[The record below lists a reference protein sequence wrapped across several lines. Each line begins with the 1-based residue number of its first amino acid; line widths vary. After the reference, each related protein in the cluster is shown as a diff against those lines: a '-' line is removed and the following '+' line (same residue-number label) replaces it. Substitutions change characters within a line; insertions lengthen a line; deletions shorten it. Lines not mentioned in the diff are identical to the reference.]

1 MDSKELKILEAR
13 ISDSIHKAN
22 DRKVPGFVGFL
33 SASGALL
40 AVETAKRERAK
51 YMLFGGYEGA
61 ERVYFG
67 AFPDWCEPEV
77 HHFPIV
83 KLRIKNRSDKK
94 LTHRDVLGAF
104 MSAGIERDT
113 VGDILTNGKDPVAFV
128 SEGIVGHIT
137 AFVDKIASAGVEI
150 VRDDTD
156 YLPVSLNF
164 EELSGTVASLRLD
177 CIVAELSNCS
187 RNRSAE
193 LIESGL
199 VSVNGLEATKIT
211 REICD
216 RDIVTIRRVGKFV
229 IDDTNSVTKKGRV
242 ALKYRKYV

>member
-13 ISDSIHKAN
+13 ISDSIYKAN
-22 DRKVPGFVGFL
+22 DRNAPGFVGFL
-33 SASGALL
+33 SASGTLL
-40 AVETAKRERAK
+40 AVETAKREKAK
-51 YMLFGGYEGA
+51 YMLFGGYDGA
-61 ERVYFG
+61 ERVFFG
-67 AFPDWCEPEV
+67 AFPDWCEPEG
-77 HHFPIV
+77 HYFPIV
-83 KLRIKNRSDKK
+83 KLRIKNRSDKV

-113 VGDILTNGKDPVAFV
+113 IGDILTNGKDLVAFV
-128 SEGIVGHIT
+128 FEGIAGHII

-156 YLPVSLNF
+156 YLPVPLNF
-164 EELSGTVASLRLD
+164 EEMSGTVASLRLD
-177 CIVAELSNCS
+177 CVVAELSNCS
-187 RNRSAE
+187 RNRSTE
-193 LIESGL
+193 LIEGGL
-199 VSVNGLEATKIT
+199 VSVNGIEAVKLT

-216 RDIVTIRRVGKFV
+216 GDTVTIRRVGKFI

>member
-13 ISDSIHKAN
+13 ISDSIYKAN
-22 DRKVPGFVGFL
+22 DRNVPGFVGFL
-33 SASGALL
+33 SASGTLL
-40 AVETAKRERAK
+40 AVETAKREKAK
-51 YMLFGGYEGA
+51 YMLFGGYDGA
-61 ERVYFG
+61 ERVFFG
-67 AFPDWCEPEV
+67 AFPDWCEPEG
-77 HHFPIV
+77 HYFPIV
-83 KLRIKNRSDKK
+83 KLRIKNRSDKV
-94 LTHRDVLGAF
+94 LAHRDVLGAF

-113 VGDILTNGKDPVAFV
+113 IGDILTNGKDLVAFV
-128 SEGIVGHIT
+128 FEGIAGHIV

-164 EELSGTVASLRLD
+164 EEMSGTVASLRLD
-177 CIVAELSNCS
+177 CVVAELSNCS
-187 RNRSAE
+187 RNRSTE
-193 LIESGL
+193 LIEGGL
-199 VSVNGLEATKIT
+199 VSVNGIEAVKLT

-216 RDIVTIRRVGKFV
+216 GDTVTIRRVGKFI